1 MIPNRSRATVS
12 LVGVV
17 SLALTACSVDHTRSP
32 VCGMALL
39 VGPNL
44 ILQQLANAHALLTD
58 APRGLPDGLP
68 VRVTGRADTAHAR
81 VTGDR
86 DHLVLELDRTL
97 IPPVTVDSSGRDSTV
112 YGLLLVDDSTAVV
125 RGVLIYEQ
133 PRPPGDYPRLGTLT
147 DPERAVPLYGLRV
160 NWGTVSNAK
169 CPLLGSPA
177 SQ

>member
-1 MIPNRSRATVS
+1 MTSNRSRATAW
-12 LVGVV
+12 LVTAAA
-17 SLALTACSVDHTRSP
+17 LAFTACSVDRSRSP

-44 ILQQLANAHALLTD
+44 ILQQLGNARAMLTD
-58 APRGLPDGLP
+58 APRGLPDRLP
-68 VRVTGRADTAHAR
+68 VRVTGRADTAQAR

-86 DHLVLELDRTL
+86 DHLVLELDRAL
-97 IPPVTVDSSGRDSTV
+97 IPAVSVDSSGRDSTV

-125 RGVLIYEQ
+125 HGVLIYEQ

-147 DPERAVPLYGLRV
+147 DPQRAVPLYGLRV
-160 NWGTVSNAK
+160 NWAMVSNAK

-177 SQ
+177 PE